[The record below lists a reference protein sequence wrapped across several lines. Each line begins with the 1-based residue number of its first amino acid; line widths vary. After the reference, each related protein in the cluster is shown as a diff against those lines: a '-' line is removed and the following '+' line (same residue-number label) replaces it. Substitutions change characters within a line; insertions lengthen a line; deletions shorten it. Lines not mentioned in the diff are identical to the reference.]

1 MESLDEPPHSS
12 ASNKRV
18 LLRRSLQAV
27 PSSSEILD
35 PDDKSEIGRDSPS
48 RRVLLA
54 HKIKP
59 GQTIQLKGTKATAT
73 MRDDGQPDLHT
84 ESLVQRGPVGPMQDE
99 NGMLLSFSVLGPVE
113 EYEEQAAGMTGHAYP
128 PAAGPASTSTMMP
141 PPPHHPRLDQLE
153 AMEEVMRL
161 KGESASQRQ
170 LTAESL
176 RQKQL
181 RTWHSQIGELSKSL
195 KVPPAHLMMARTG
208 DYRTKVQ
215 QREVLEALR
224 RRQYPYGGERAW
236 QIGLRNGGIFYE
248 AIGNASNGIFCPFR
262 APDDSNALARA
273 GALAQQAPADLT
285 LAALE
290 SKILGE
296 RRGLMADEEALGMTG
311 ALSEAAPTGGGFEEP
326 DVDDQPPPYP
336 EDDDDDDY
344 IDPEAFDVIGEAHLA
359 EIARLRDKYNIEGA
373 APAHLSGDE
382 RVLWG
387 IFKEIDTDESGSV
400 SKQELYAAF
409 AKMGLVTSAAEMLRL
424 FREGDTDGNGRIDCD
439 EFIALG
445 KKVDVFSGAAEAFT
459 TKDQGV
465 VKKRRAS
472 QRIKVRKGSGLGPIL
487 SIDSERKVF
496 ESTVGKNIEQTV
508 TMTNSGSCALYYEWV
523 RRPIAVPGLGTSAA
537 VDAANQFF
545 VPRNTGCILPGSEV
559 PVRFCFCP
567 SKPGM
572 FQEEWQ
578 LQITPT
584 TSLPVPPVHLRGVCV
599 REPEVEKP
607 LRDFSTMMTERVA
620 WQACQ
625 DILIRDVVNGVFAVT
640 IPDDGAA
647 AAAAPAPAAAP
658 PTPALSGADAA
669 AYQVFLDSYA
679 RPQSMAEVIA
689 RKTFDE
695 LLALAHSLGGEEGG
709 AAFAWSGDVLE
720 LEEVLSGLPD
730 PSALADMEHQ
740 LHSAAMA
747 TPDISRAVR
756 LRHAASAA
764 SQAMLFE
771 LLDAQART
779 RLLYGKPEGTLSVAT
794 GLRRDGVPVGYCWE
808 TGTYEAQ
815 SELEAVG
822 TEAREARLAKEK
834 AEAAAIEWEAAK
846 AAMSKRDRKKAE
858 KKEAEDAANAAIEA
872 EVAEAARLARPE
884 VQHEMRY
891 QEELAKQV
899 QMALDAA
906 LGAFGERAAAVELE
920 SGLSSVPD
928 DGVDVFS

>member
-1 MESLDEPPHSS
+1 MESLDDPPHSS

-113 EYEEQAAGMTGHAYP
+113 EFEEQAAGMTGHVYP
-128 PAAGPASTSTMMP
+128 PAASTSTMMP

-236 QIGLRNGGIFYE
+236 QIGLRNGGVFYE

-326 DVDDQPPPYP
+326 DIADQPPPYP

-409 AKMGLVTSAAEMLRL
+409 AKVCMYVCMHARRLCQGMHVCMHACTPPLPRYAGRRLPLRSP
-424 FREGDTDGNGRIDCD
+424 
-439 EFIALG
+439 
-445 KKVDVFSGAAEAFT
+445 VFPLNDACPNA
-459 TKDQGV
+459 D
-465 VKKRRAS
+465 
-472 QRIKVRKGSGLGPIL
+472 L
-487 SIDSERKVF
+487 
-496 ESTVGKNIEQTV
+496 
-508 TMTNSGSCALYYEWV
+508 
-523 RRPIAVPGLGTSAA
+523 AVPGRPSLVRWVLSPRLPRCCACFGKATPTATDASTVTSSSRSA
-537 VDAANQFF
+537 
-545 VPRNTGCILPGSEV
+545 RRWTCL
-559 PVRFCFCP
+559 PVRP
-567 SKPGM
+567 
-572 FQEEWQ
+572 
-578 LQITPT
+578 
-584 TSLPVPPVHLRGVCV
+584 R
-599 REPEVEKP
+599 
-607 LRDFSTMMTERVA
+607 
-620 WQACQ
+620 
-625 DILIRDVVNGVFAVT
+625 
-640 IPDDGAA
+640 
-647 AAAAPAPAAAP
+647 
-658 PTPALSGADAA
+658 
-669 AYQVFLDSYA
+669 
-679 RPQSMAEVIA
+679 
-689 RKTFDE
+689 
-695 LLALAHSLGGEEGG
+695 
-709 AAFAWSGDVLE
+709 
-720 LEEVLSGLPD
+720 
-730 PSALADMEHQ
+730 
-740 LHSAAMA
+740 
-747 TPDISRAVR
+747 R
-756 LRHAASAA
+756 LRP
-764 SQAMLFE
+764 
-771 LLDAQART
+771 R
-779 RLLYGKPEGTLSVAT
+779 
-794 GLRRDGVPVGYCWE
+794 
-808 TGTYEAQ
+808 
-815 SELEAVG
+815 
-822 TEAREARLAKEK
+822 
-834 AEAAAIEWEAAK
+834 I
-846 AAMSKRDRKKAE
+846 
-858 KKEAEDAANAAIEA
+858 
-872 EVAEAARLARPE
+872 
-884 VQHEMRY
+884 
-891 QEELAKQV
+891 
-899 QMALDAA
+899 
-906 LGAFGERAAAVELE
+906 RA
-920 SGLSSVPD
+920 
-928 DGVDVFS
+928 